1 MNLQIKG
8 VVDSVLVH
16 VCRGCCRAVQLKVA
30 IPSQWLRFHQK
41 EGLYQEE
48 EITARTSGRS
58 HLIKEQ
64 EAKNY
69 NFLCGGGGAARW
81 LPKLAKF
88 FPQNRRVCHLSP
100 RDWSA
105 IVANDLQVTRE
116 VSTSGPPGVTWP
128 VWWGGGGD
136 AISSNTLQLMVI
148 SRNFFYKIEV
158 QSLPLPYFNVKVCP
172 PSLHEL
178 WEANI
183 LPM

>member
-1 MNLQIKG
+1 MCA
-8 VVDSVLVH
+8 VDAAI
-16 VCRGCCRAVQLKVA
+16 RAVQLKVA

-69 NFLCGGGGAARW
+69 NFLCGLDARW

-100 RDWSA
+100 RD
-105 IVANDLQVTRE
+105 
-116 VSTSGPPGVTWP
+116 
-128 VWWGGGGD
+128 
-136 AISSNTLQLMVI
+136 
-148 SRNFFYKIEV
+148 
-158 QSLPLPYFNVKVCP
+158 
-172 PSLHEL
+172 
-178 WEANI
+178 
-183 LPM
+183 